1 MKKTRKT
8 NFKTLSAAILTG
20 CAFVGFA
27 NVASATDLTD
37 IDLSQK
43 PVETPTLD
51 YLKDNNVLIPQ
62 KSGYDSRFDIWI
74 EGEPIESP
82 GSAFTISK
90 GTEADYTFEYK
101 TADKNGTLTT
111 NYYKVSLKRD
121 NLTSELPSLSQDDI
135 KWTKL
140 ETKPALG
147 TPNIISID
155 VSDTETLYYSYE
167 YTKPENY
174 TVVQD
179 KSISKSV
186 TDPSGITVQ
195 NHYIF
200 DSGAG
205 LNNPK
210 GSTTSIKNVLYKN
223 NSSYGCMNFTTSM
236 TYYADIYGGAIYNE
250 GEITEII
257 GDFINNRVSG
267 SSSIGIINAYGGAIY
282 NDGNI
287 GDINGNFID
296 NYAGTSGGAISNSDK
311 INSITGNF
319 VSNSAG
325 SSGGAIYN
333 GSGKIGKITG
343 DFIGNSAKYSGGAIY
358 NSAIIGNI
366 VGDFINNSA
375 SFGGAIHNNDTIK
388 NVKGNFVFNSAQ
400 HNGGAIYNDEV
411 INAIFADFRNNRAEY
426 GGAISNSIYGVIG
439 GIIGSFVNNSAKNH
453 GGAIYNTNKVGG
465 ITGDFIGNSAGNE
478 GGAIYNSAI
487 IGNIVGDF
495 ISNSAGNNGGAISN
509 SYGSIVGIVG
519 SFINNTT
526 DGSGGAIY
534 NHDYYRNLKTTIG
547 DIVADFI
554 GNSAKSY
561 GGAIYNDSGTIGN
574 ISGDFI
580 GNSAGIVGGAIY
592 NVSGTIGNI
601 SGDFIGNSAKY
612 NGGAI
617 YNPFGTIGNITGDF
631 INNNLLPDEGAAS
644 FGGAIYNS
652 SSTIGN
658 IIGDFK
664 NNSAGGSTYGAFGG
678 AIFNSG
684 TISDL
689 VGDYI
694 NNHAEVSSE
703 RWKYDGAAKGGAICN
718 NSGNIN
724 KVLNSSF
731 IGNYAKI
738 SIEKGIAQGGAIWTN
753 TDLNIV
759 ADNGNSTF
767 KGNYTDNKGVIDD
780 NAIYVASNS
789 AAINFETK
797 NNGRIDMYDN
807 IRGLDGYSVNIT
819 GDNTGVFGMYNDM
832 YDANLSVGNT
842 YLTTVNNLVHDYKV
856 NNFTLTGNTN
866 MIADVDIKNQEM
878 DRFTANGYGE
888 HNGTLNVIGM
898 NLLSD
903 APDDREVT
911 AIYFAQQGLKDHVS
925 TTSLDLPQKEYQTTA
940 YTPIYK
946 YNVLYK
952 TDYATE
958 ENGLED
964 GGYFLFTKGDRILTP
979 GGGSS
984 STGNPSDAFN
994 PAVLNAPIS
1003 AQAGA
1008 QASMSE
1014 TFRYVFEHADAF
1026 TQLPSVDRLS
1036 HIKANQYALSTDYN
1050 NNLGSLATE
1059 FNNKAGWFR
1068 PYVTFEDM
1076 DLKNGPKVSAKTYGS
1091 LFGFDSDFHELKNG
1105 WTSLTTG
1112 YIGYNGSQLHYP
1124 GVDTTM
1130 NGGLIGLTETFY
1142 KGNFWTALTL
1152 SAGASVGES
1161 NNMYGKEEFTS
1172 LMAGIGSKT
1181 GYNFEFKEGKY
1192 IVQPIM
1198 FMSYTFVNTF
1208 DYTNAAGV
1216 RINSDPMHSIQ
1227 LNPSVRFIA
1236 NTKNEWQPY
1245 ASVGMVWNLLNESN
1259 VSANGVKLPEM
1270 SMKPYVE
1277 YGVGIQK
1284 RFKDKFIA
1292 FGQAMLRN
1300 GGRNGIALT
1309 AGFRWS
1315 LGDEGKAIKDRVQ
1328 NDESRKI
1335 VKQLTQQQKMA
1346 LTKPS
1351 STTRTTARVVLKQL

>member
-8 NFKTLSAAILTG
+8 NSKTLSAAILTG

-325 SSGGAIYN
+325 SRGGAIYN
-333 GSGKIGKITG
+333 ASGTIGNITG
-343 DFIGNSAKYSGGAIY
+343 DFISNSAKNHGGAIY
-358 NSAIIGNI
+358 NTNKVGGIT
-366 VGDFINNSA
+366 GDFIS
-375 SFGGAIHNNDTIK
+375 
-388 NVKGNFVFNSAQ
+388 
-400 HNGGAIYNDEV
+400 
-411 INAIFADFRNNRAEY
+411 
-426 GGAISNSIYGVIG
+426 
-439 GIIGSFVNNSAKNH
+439 NSAKNH

-574 ISGDFI
+574 I
-580 GNSAGIVGGAIY
+580 
-592 NVSGTIGNI
+592 T
-601 SGDFIGNSAKY
+601 GDFIGNSAKY
-612 NGGAI
+612 SGGAI
-617 YNPFGTIGNITGDF
+617 YNAFGTIGNITGDF

>member
-1 MKKTRKT
+1 
-8 NFKTLSAAILTG
+8 
-20 CAFVGFA
+20 
-27 NVASATDLTD
+27 
-37 IDLSQK
+37 
-43 PVETPTLD
+43 
-51 YLKDNNVLIPQ
+51 
-62 KSGYDSRFDIWI
+62 
-74 EGEPIESP
+74 
-82 GSAFTISK
+82 
-90 GTEADYTFEYK
+90 
-101 TADKNGTLTT
+101 
-111 NYYKVSLKRD
+111 
-121 NLTSELPSLSQDDI
+121 
-135 KWTKL
+135 
-140 ETKPALG
+140 
-147 TPNIISID
+147 
-155 VSDTETLYYSYE
+155 
-167 YTKPENY
+167 
-174 TVVQD
+174 
-179 KSISKSV
+179 
-186 TDPSGITVQ
+186 
-195 NHYIF
+195 
-200 DSGAG
+200 
-205 LNNPK
+205 
-210 GSTTSIKNVLYKN
+210 
-223 NSSYGCMNFTTSM
+223 MNFTTSM
-236 TYYADIYGGAIYNE
+236 IYHADIYGGAIYNE

-325 SSGGAIYN
+325 SRGGAIVNNNGTIGNITGDFINNSAKNYGGAIGNNDGTIGNISGDFINNSASFGGAIYN
-333 GSGKIGKITG
+333 NDTIKNVKGNFVFNSAQHYGGAISNGKVINAIFADFRNNRAEYGGAISNTSTYGFIGGIIGSFVNNSAKNHGGAIYNDDGTIGNISG
-343 DFIGNSAKYSGGAIY
+343 DFINNSAKNHGGAIY

-375 SFGGAIHNNDTIK
+375 K
-388 NVKGNFVFNSAQ
+388 
-400 HNGGAIYNDEV
+400 Y
-411 INAIFADFRNNRAEY
+411 
-426 GGAISNSIYGVIG
+426 
-439 GIIGSFVNNSAKNH
+439 
-453 GGAIYNTNKVGG
+453 
-465 ITGDFIGNSAGNE
+465 
-478 GGAIYNSAI
+478 
-487 IGNIVGDF
+487 
-495 ISNSAGNNGGAISN
+495 
-509 SYGSIVGIVG
+509 
-519 SFINNTT
+519 
-526 DGSGGAIY
+526 SGGAIY
-534 NHDYYRNLKTTIG
+534 NED
-547 DIVADFI
+547 
-554 GNSAKSY
+554 
-561 GGAIYNDSGTIGN
+561 GTIGN

-580 GNSAGIVGGAIY
+580 GNSAGNVGGAIY

-612 NGGAI
+612 SGGAI
-617 YNPFGTIGNITGDF
+617 YNAFGTIGNITGDF

>member
-62 KSGYDSRFDIWI
+62 KSGYDSWFDIWI

-236 TYYADIYGGAIYNE
+236 IYHADIYGGAIYNE

-325 SSGGAIYN
+325 SRGGAIVNNNGTIGNITGDFINNSAKNYGGAIGNNDGTIGNISGDFINNSASFGGAIYNNDTIKNVKGNFVFNSAQHYGGAISNGKVINAIFADFRNNRAEYGGAISNTSTYGFIGGIIGSFVNNSAKYSGGAIYN
-333 GSGKIGKITG
+333 AFGTIGNITG
-343 DFIGNSAKYSGGAIY
+343 DFISNSAKNHGGAIY

-375 SFGGAIHNNDTIK
+375 K
-388 NVKGNFVFNSAQ
+388 
-400 HNGGAIYNDEV
+400 Y
-411 INAIFADFRNNRAEY
+411 
-426 GGAISNSIYGVIG
+426 
-439 GIIGSFVNNSAKNH
+439 
-453 GGAIYNTNKVGG
+453 
-465 ITGDFIGNSAGNE
+465 
-478 GGAIYNSAI
+478 
-487 IGNIVGDF
+487 
-495 ISNSAGNNGGAISN
+495 
-509 SYGSIVGIVG
+509 
-519 SFINNTT
+519 
-526 DGSGGAIY
+526 SGGAIY
-534 NHDYYRNLKTTIG
+534 NED
-547 DIVADFI
+547 
-554 GNSAKSY
+554 
-561 GGAIYNDSGTIGN
+561 GTIGN

-580 GNSAGIVGGAIY
+580 GNSAGNVGGAIY

-612 NGGAI
+612 SGGAI
-617 YNPFGTIGNITGDF
+617 YNAFGTIGNITGDF

-1091 LFGFDSDFHELKNG
+1091 LLGFDSDFHELKNG

>member
-325 SSGGAIYN
+325 S
-333 GSGKIGKITG
+333 
-343 DFIGNSAKYSGGAIY
+343 
-358 NSAIIGNI
+358 
-366 VGDFINNSA
+366 
-375 SFGGAIHNNDTIK
+375 
-388 NVKGNFVFNSAQ
+388 
-400 HNGGAIYNDEV
+400 
-411 INAIFADFRNNRAEY
+411 R
-426 GGAISNSIYGVIG
+426 
-439 GIIGSFVNNSAKNH
+439 
-453 GGAIYNTNKVGG
+453 
-465 ITGDFIGNSAGNE
+465 

-534 NHDYYRNLKTTIG
+534 NHDSYRNLKTTIG

-580 GNSAGIVGGAIY
+580 GNSAGNVGGAIY
-592 NVSGTIGNI
+592 NDYGTIGNI
-601 SGDFIGNSAKY
+601 TGDFIGNSAKY
-612 NGGAI
+612 SGGAI
-617 YNPFGTIGNITGDF
+617 YNAFGTIGNITGDF

-964 GGYFLFTKGDRILTP
+964 GGYFLFIKGDRILTP

>member
-8 NFKTLSAAILTG
+8 NSKTLSAAILTG

-325 SSGGAIYN
+325 SRGGAIYN
-333 GSGKIGKITG
+333 ASGTIGNITG
-343 DFIGNSAKYSGGAIY
+343 DFIS
-358 NSAIIGNI
+358 
-366 VGDFINNSA
+366 
-375 SFGGAIHNNDTIK
+375 
-388 NVKGNFVFNSAQ
+388 
-400 HNGGAIYNDEV
+400 
-411 INAIFADFRNNRAEY
+411 
-426 GGAISNSIYGVIG
+426 
-439 GIIGSFVNNSAKNH
+439 NSAKNH

-574 ISGDFI
+574 I
-580 GNSAGIVGGAIY
+580 
-592 NVSGTIGNI
+592 T
-601 SGDFIGNSAKY
+601 GDFIGNSAKY
-612 NGGAI
+612 SGGAI
-617 YNPFGTIGNITGDF
+617 YNAFGTIGNITGDF

>member
-8 NFKTLSAAILTG
+8 NSKTLSAAILTG

-325 SSGGAIYN
+325 SRGGAIYN
-333 GSGKIGKITG
+333 ASGTIGNITG
-343 DFIGNSAKYSGGAIY
+343 DFIS
-358 NSAIIGNI
+358 
-366 VGDFINNSA
+366 
-375 SFGGAIHNNDTIK
+375 
-388 NVKGNFVFNSAQ
+388 
-400 HNGGAIYNDEV
+400 
-411 INAIFADFRNNRAEY
+411 
-426 GGAISNSIYGVIG
+426 
-439 GIIGSFVNNSAKNH
+439 NSAKNH

-580 GNSAGIVGGAIY
+580 GNSAGNVGGAIY
-592 NVSGTIGNI
+592 NDYGTIGNITGDFIGNSAGNVGGAIYNASGTIGNI
-601 SGDFIGNSAKY
+601 TGDFIGNSAKY
-612 NGGAI
+612 SGGAI
-617 YNPFGTIGNITGDF
+617 YNAFGTIGNITGDF

>member
-236 TYYADIYGGAIYNE
+236 IYHADIYGGAIYNE

-325 SSGGAIYN
+325 SRGGAIVNNN
-333 GSGKIGKITG
+333 GT
-343 DFIGNSAKYSGGAIY
+343 
-358 NSAIIGNI
+358 IGNI
-366 VGDFINNSA
+366 TGDFINNSA
-375 SFGGAIHNNDTIK
+375 QHYGGAI
-388 NVKGNFVFNSAQ
+388 S
-400 HNGGAIYNDEV
+400 NGKV

-426 GGAISNSIYGVIG
+426 GGAISNTSTYGFIG

-495 ISNSAGNNGGAISN
+495 ISNSAGN
-509 SYGSIVGIVG
+509 
-519 SFINNTT
+519 
-526 DGSGGAIY
+526 
-534 NHDYYRNLKTTIG
+534 
-547 DIVADFI
+547 
-554 GNSAKSY
+554 
-561 GGAIYNDSGTIGN
+561 
-574 ISGDFI
+574 
-580 GNSAGIVGGAIY
+580 VGGAIY

-612 NGGAI
+612 SGGAI
-617 YNPFGTIGNITGDF
+617 YNAFGTIGNITGDF